1 MYSEFCHKSTTKARW
16 TCRNPQLVKY
26 ISTLSA
32 FVKLQP
38 FGPAERQS
46 TLLLTFFPLSR
57 RILIA
62 NNKYCRTVFS
72 LRTVTYGSIE
82 FQFSTLDLKSNSPRS
97 EATFNL
103 QYCGP
108 FSVRISFSSQSALRA
123 FCFPSLQLL
132 LEGHADLHLSDEQV
146 LHKHSQLAYI
156 WLKLKKMGG
165 EVYPSIDTLLYL
177 FYIQFLYI
185 LQKVIASPI
194 NLAYL
199 TL

>member
-26 ISTLSA
+26 ISILSPS
-32 FVKLQP
+32 VKLQP
-38 FGPAERQS
+38 FGPAERQCA
-46 TLLLTFFPLSR
+46 LLLTFFPLSR

-72 LRTVTYGSIE
+72 LRTVTYDSIE

-103 QYCGP
+103 QYFGP
-108 FSVRISFSSQSALRA
+108 FSVRILFSSQSALRA

-132 LEGHADLHLSDEQV
+132 LEGHADLHLSDEGV
-146 LHKHSQLAYI
+146 LHKHGQLAFI

-165 EVYPSIDTLLYL
+165 EVYPSIDTVLYL
-177 FYIQFLYI
+177 FSTYSFYIFSR
-185 LQKVIASPI
+185 K
-194 NLAYL
+194 
-199 TL
+199 

>member
-32 FVKLQP
+32 FMKLQP
-38 FGPAERQS
+38 FGPAERQH

-72 LRTVTYGSIE
+72 LRTVTYDSFE
-82 FQFSTLDLKSNSPRS
+82 FQFSTSDLKSNSPRS

-108 FSVRISFSSQSALRA
+108 FSVRILFSSQSALGHSA
-123 FCFPSLQLL
+123 FLLCSSCWKAMQTYVYLMNESCTNMASLHTF
-132 LEGHADLHLSDEQV
+132 GLS
-146 LHKHSQLAYI
+146 
-156 WLKLKKMGG
+156 
-165 EVYPSIDTLLYL
+165 
-177 FYIQFLYI
+177 
-185 LQKVIASPI
+185 
-194 NLAYL
+194 
-199 TL
+199 